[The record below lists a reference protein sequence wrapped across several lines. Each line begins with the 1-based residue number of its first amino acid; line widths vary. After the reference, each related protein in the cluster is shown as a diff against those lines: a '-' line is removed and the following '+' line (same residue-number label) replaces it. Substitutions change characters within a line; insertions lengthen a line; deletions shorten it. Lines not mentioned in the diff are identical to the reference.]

1 MVKQASTSS
10 VLLASAGI
18 WLGAGAWIANT
29 QLNYALVP
37 WACTHG
43 NVAPLVALAMALV
56 AAAGGMLSWRTLA
69 ALPARRSFEDAE
81 GGQPRRMLAA
91 LGVALAALFGL
102 VIVLQGT
109 AALVLDGCLR

>member
-1 MVKQASTSS
+1 MVNQASPS

-18 WLGAGAWIANT
+18 WLGAGAWLAST

-37 WACTHG
+37 WACGNG
-43 NVAPLVALAMALV
+43 NVVPFVALALALV
-56 AAAGGMLSWRTLA
+56 AATGGLLSWRALA
-69 ALPARRSFEDAE
+69 ALPTQRSLEDPV
-81 GGQPRRMLAA
+81 GGQPRRLLGA

-102 VIVLQGT
+102 VIVVQGT